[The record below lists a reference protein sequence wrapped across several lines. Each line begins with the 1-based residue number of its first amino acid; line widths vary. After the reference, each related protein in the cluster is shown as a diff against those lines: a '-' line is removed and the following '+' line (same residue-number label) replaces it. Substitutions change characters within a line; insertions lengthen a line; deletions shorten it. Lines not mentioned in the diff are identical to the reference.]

1 MLTNLVMYTLVWIPL
16 GVKASGRH
24 HVREH
29 RLGTT
34 EGDLFPSL
42 GRRKNFVNK
51 STATDSRLSL
61 EELAILN
68 RQFETAPAGKVIAW
82 AVETFGQSVVL
93 AASFEDVVLIDLAT
107 KAAPGIEVIFLDT
120 EAHFP
125 ETLSF
130 VEEIRARYHLN
141 LTVTKPGPEA
151 AAYPCGSDQCCQ
163 FRKVAPLRQAVQGS
177 RAWLTS
183 LKRVDAAS
191 RANAPIVGWDDAFG
205 LVKVNPLATWTNDDI
220 ASYLA
225 DHDLPVHPL
234 VSRGYRSIGCAPT
247 TRPVQEGE
255 DPRAG
260 RWAGL
265 DKSECGLHA

>member
-1 MLTNLVMYTLVWIPL
+1 V
-16 GVKASGRH
+16 
-24 HVREH
+24 
-29 RLGTT
+29 T
-34 EGDLFPSL
+34 ESTMADRRPNTEDL
-42 GRRKNFVNK
+42 
-51 STATDSRLSL
+51 AD
-61 EELAILN
+61 LN
-68 RQFETAPAGKVIAW
+68 RDFETAPAGKVIAW
-82 AVETFGQSVVL
+82 AVETFGDSLVL
-93 AASFEDVVLIDLAT
+93 AASFEDIVLIDLAT
-107 KAAPGIEVIFLDT
+107 RAAPGIEVIFLDT

-125 ETLSF
+125 ETLAF
-130 VEEIRARYHLN
+130 VEEVRARYGLN

-151 AAYPCGSDQCCQ
+151 AAHPCGSEQCCQ

-183 LKRVDAAS
+183 LKRVDGPT
-191 RANAPIVGWDDAFG
+191 RADAPIVSWDEAFG
-205 LVKVNPLATWTNDDI
+205 LVKINPLVTWTNDDI

-234 VSRGYRSIGCAPT
+234 VNQGYLSIGCAPT
-247 TRPVQEGE
+247 TRPVAPGE

>member
-1 MLTNLVMYTLVWIPL
+1 V
-16 GVKASGRH
+16 
-24 HVREH
+24 
-29 RLGTT
+29 T
-34 EGDLFPSL
+34 ESTMAERRPS
-42 GRRKNFVNK
+42 V
-51 STATDSRLSL
+51 
-61 EELAILN
+61 EELADLS
-68 RQFETAPAGKVIAW
+68 RDFESAPAGKVISW
-82 AVETFGQSVVL
+82 AVDSFGESLVL

-125 ETLSF
+125 KTLAF
-130 VEEIRARYHLN
+130 VEEIRARYSLN

-151 AAYPCGSDQCCQ
+151 AAHPCGSEQCCQ

-183 LKRVDAAS
+183 LKRVDAS
-191 RANAPIVGWDDAFG
+191 TRAGAPVVSWDEGFG
-205 LVKVNPLATWTNDDI
+205 LVKINPLATWTNDDI

-234 VSRGYRSIGCAPT
+234 VSQGYLSIGCAPT
-247 TRPVQEGE
+247 TRPVAPGE

-265 DKSECGLHA
+265 DKSECGLHV